1 MDAFD
6 AVRTL
11 LAVRSYQDK
20 PVPDDVVNKIVD
32 AAHLTASS
40 QNGQPWHFVVVRDRE
55 TLKKL
60 GEMARSGPYTAQA
73 PLAVV
78 VTVKKDSRFGVSD
91 GSRAIQSMMLTAWSE
106 GVGSNWV
113 GFRGLDA
120 VKELLSI
127 PDEYEVL
134 AIVPFGY
141 PTADIGHGKKNRKPL
156 SEIVSSERFGQPF
169 AK

>member
-1 MDAFD
+1 MDAFE

-11 LAVRSYQDK
+11 LAVRSYQEK
-20 PVPDDVVNKIVD
+20 PIPDDVVKKIVD
-32 AAHLTASS
+32 SAHLTASS
-40 QNGQPWHFVVVRDRE
+40 QNGQPWHFVVVRNRE
-55 TLKKL
+55 TLNKL
-60 GEMARSGPYTAQA
+60 GELAKTGPYTAQA
-73 PLAVV
+73 PLAIV

-120 VKELLSI
+120 VKDLLGI
-127 PDEYEVL
+127 PDEYDIL

-141 PTADIGHGKKNRKPL
+141 PTADIGRGKKNRKPL
-156 SEIVSSERFGQPF
+156 SEVVSSEKFGQPF
-169 AK
+169 TQ